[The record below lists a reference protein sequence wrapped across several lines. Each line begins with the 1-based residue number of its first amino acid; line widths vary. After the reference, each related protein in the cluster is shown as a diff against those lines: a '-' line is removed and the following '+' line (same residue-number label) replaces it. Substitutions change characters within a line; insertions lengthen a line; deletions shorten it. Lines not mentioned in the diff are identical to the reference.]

1 MKRKGVRKMND
12 FILLIIWLV
21 CGGVWGS
28 LTLAATDMEKFNI
41 TKACVLIFIIGIEF
55 LGGPLGIVAGVFGY
69 FSKKDSIL
77 NTCM

>member
-1 MKRKGVRKMND
+1 MND
-12 FILLIIWLV
+12 FIVLIIWLV

-41 TKACVLIFIIGIEF
+41 TKACVLIFIIGIEL
-55 LGGPLGIVAGVFGY
+55 LGGPFGIIAGVFGY

>member
-1 MKRKGVRKMND
+1 MD
-12 FILLIIWLV
+12 ETILLITWIV
-21 CGGVWGS
+21 CGGVWSS
-28 LTLAATDMEKFNI
+28 LTLAATDMERFNI

-55 LGGPLGIVAGVFGY
+55 LAGPLGIIAGVFGY